1 MLERAVILAAGMGT
15 RLKPITDRAPKCL
28 TEANGIPILLNTL
41 RNLHASGI
49 RACTI
54 VVGHFA
60 HIIMDTVGS
69 IYDGLTIEYIKNEKY
84 QQTNDMY
91 SLWLARDVLE
101 TGAAIIEGDIF
112 FKADLL
118 PMAISHM
125 GTKSFFICGKYDGR
139 NDEILIETDEKKRI
153 LSIDILR
160 NRSAQPGP
168 DRYMSSGILVT
179 HKDYGRCLSG
189 WLTRSVA
196 DGDVRVLFDDVISFH
211 IDENPLYVHE
221 ISHSDWVEI
230 DTPYDLLRAE
240 RTFNPVHP

>member
-15 RLKPITDRAPKCL
+15 RLKPITDKAPKCL
-28 TEANGIPILLNTL
+28 TEVNGIPILLNTL

-69 IYDGLTIEYIKNEKY
+69 VYDGLTIEYIKNEKY

-118 PMAISHM
+118 PVAISHM
-125 GTKSFFICGKYDGR
+125 GTKSFYICGKYDGR
-139 NDEILIETDEKKRI
+139 SDEILIETDEKKRI

-160 NRSAQPGP
+160 NRASSPGP
-168 DRYMSSGILVT
+168 GRFMSSGILVT
-179 HKDYGRCLSG
+179 HKDFGRCLSG
-189 WLTRSVA
+189 WLTRSVEE
-196 DGDVRVLFDDVISFH
+196 GKVRVLFDDIISAH
-211 IDENPLYVHE
+211 IGECPLYVYE
-221 ISHSDWVEI
+221 IAHSDWVEI
-230 DTPYDLLRAE
+230 DTPEDLRMAV
-240 RTFNPVHP
+240 RIFNPAPL